1 MTEQKDTTAIAKSDQ
16 SMSIRFM
23 NHVVQEYGNGVGEVA
38 LTNFQKRLAQNYFM
52 AVDDALLKQEQKRE
66 YANKSPNGRSKESV
80 PATWAN
86 VNMERL
92 ARDVV
97 ACARIG
103 LDPMEN
109 NHISPVLFKN
119 NRTGKY
125 DVGFI
130 IRYKGLEL
138 KAWKYGLDCPD
149 TVIVELVYSTDKFR
163 SIKKSATNKIEGY
176 EFEITNE
183 FDRGDIIGGFFYHA
197 YTHNPEKNKLV
208 VMSKKDI
215 DKRKPK
221 YASAEF
227 WGGEVD
233 QWEEDES
240 GKRVKKK
247 VSSDGWYEKMAFK
260 TVYRAAYSAITIDS
274 QKIDDDYRRLSS
286 AENMASGAEFE
297 AEYSETANSTPL
309 IDMQPMQDDRVV
321 DISVDPNEFIDERT
335 GEVIDSGPGDPP
347 PPAENAPPFAVA

>member
-16 SMSIRFM
+16 SMSVRFM

-52 AVDDALLKQEQKRE
+52 AVDDALVKQELRRDAQKE
-66 YANKSPNGRSKESV
+66 KI
-80 PATWAN
+80 PAVWQN

-109 NHISPVLFKN
+109 NHISPVLYKN
-119 NRTGKY
+119 NKTGKY

-130 IRYKGLEL
+130 PRYKGIEL
-138 KAWKYGLDCPD
+138 KAKKYGLDCPD
-149 TVIVELVYSTDKFR
+149 SVIVELVYSTDKFK
-163 SIKKSATNKIEGY
+163 SIKKSAVNKVESY

-183 FDRGDIIGGFFYHA
+183 FDRGSIIGGFFYHV
-197 YTHNPEKNKLV
+197 YSMSPEKNKLV

-221 YASAEF
+221 YASSEF
-227 WGGEVD
+227 WGGEKDV
-233 QWEEDES
+233 WEN
-240 GKRVKKK
+240 GKK
-247 VSSDGWYEKMAFK
+247 VGKEQVDGWYEKMAYK
-260 TVYRAAYSAITIDS
+260 TIYRAAYSAITIDS
-274 QKIDDDYRRLSS
+274 QKIDDDYRRLSA
-286 AENMASGAEFE
+286 AENMAGSAEFE
-297 AEYSETANSTPL
+297 AEYTEHANSQMLPAPEL
-309 IDMQPMQDDRVV
+309 GNRDV
-321 DISVDPNEFIDERT
+321 IDEQT
-335 GEVIDSGPGDPP
+335 GEVIDSGPGDQP
-347 PPAENAPPFAVA
+347 PPAENVPPFAVA